1 MVATECT
8 IMDSESLDVPKA
20 VSHSKIVE
28 YNCRLDTMLLKFITT
43 ASEIRVISIEL
54 YRPPPRTEGLVDKIG
69 DDDVTVVE

>member
-1 MVATECT
+1 MVATSCT
-8 IMDSESLDVPKA
+8 ITDSKSLDVPKA

-28 YNCRLDTMLLKFITT
+28 YNCRLDNMLLKFITT

-54 YRPPPRTEGLVDKIG
+54 YRTPPRTEGLADEIE